1 MKKNIKQLL
10 WIQLIMFLTLLVL
23 LATKHYVSVLTQILF
38 LGITLTVTILLFGM
52 ELKSSIKRK
61 ETLVDIMIGI
71 LIYFLFIYLSG
82 LFIGFN
88 KSGYSYSLSNIKY
101 NILPATLIIIL
112 SEFIRYQFINKSNKN
127 MRVVIISCLIF
138 ILFENYININLY
150 NFKVTDETFLYIGM
164 ILITSISKNIFLTIL
179 CYKSDYL
186 NPIIYRLMMEL
197 YVFLVPIIPAF
208 GEYINCILSI
218 SFPILLSFTL
228 LFSSKKK
235 IKEKPK
241 NKKKDILTFII
252 MILLLMLI
260 LINSGYL
267 KYRTFT
273 IGSNS
278 MLPYMARGDAVL
290 VEKYKEK
297 ELYKIKKGDILLF
310 YYDNKIISHRVI
322 KITKKANEY
331 YYKTKGDSN
340 DQPDAGIVDKTRIIG
355 VEKLRIKYIGMP
367 SVWLQERFK

>member
-1 MKKNIKQLL
+1 
-10 WIQLIMFLTLLVL
+10 
-23 LATKHYVSVLTQILF
+23 
-38 LGITLTVTILLFGM
+38 
-52 ELKSSIKRK
+52 
-61 ETLVDIMIGI
+61 MIGI

-150 NFKVTDETFLYIGM
+150 NFKVTDEAFLYIGM

-179 CYKSDYL
+179 CYKSDYI

-208 GEYINCILSI
+208 GAYINSIISI
-218 SFPILLSFTL
+218 SLPILFSFVL
-228 LFSSKKK
+228 LFGLKRKVN
-235 IKEKPK
+235 EKPK